1 MNVQFQQFKTHFILP
16 PAILIADKTIH
27 AQPRHDL
34 GLISN
39 ILALPRICNNPQTLL
54 FCSFFWNFV
63 FWSLGKIKYLNKMF
77 GVFQIKKNIL
87 DVINHNMFGT
97 SVWLFHYARYLLL
110 CVQRSWWPFFSLYV
124 TTGLRH
130 QPPERPRCITT
141 NGHYL
146 SIGPNIKKNT
156 NWGPPMKGALMHY

>member
-1 MNVQFQQFKTHFILP
+1 MHS
-16 PAILIADKTIH
+16 H
-27 AQPRHDL
+27 AMIWDWF
-34 GLISN
+34 LISWRCPGYVT
-39 ILALPRICNNPQTLL
+39 ILRLC
-54 FCSFFWNFV
+54 CSVLFFWNFV

-87 DVINHNMFGT
+87 ELINHNMFGT
-97 SVWLFHYARYLLL
+97 SVWLLHYARYLLL

-156 NWGPPMKGALMHY
+156 NWGPLIKGAFLMMMMRQMVNKLFTT